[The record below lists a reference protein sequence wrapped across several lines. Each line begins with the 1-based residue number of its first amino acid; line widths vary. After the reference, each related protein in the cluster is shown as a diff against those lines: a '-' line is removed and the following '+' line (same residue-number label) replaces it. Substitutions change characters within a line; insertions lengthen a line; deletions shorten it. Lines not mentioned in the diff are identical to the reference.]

1 MIPDTF
7 LFITALSLRQRLPA
21 RLMMNQPDVE
31 ELVRRSQQGD
41 QAAFELLA
49 RQYEVPVY
57 NLAYR
62 MTGDSQVAQD
72 ILQDTLTAAYRQIH
86 RFKSGN
92 FRAWVFRIAVNAS
105 KDFLRSADHRRQVSL
120 ESLAENS
127 LTQWQDAS
135 ESPEDY
141 SLRRE
146 LAGILQQAILR
157 LPTEQRAVIILIDVQ
172 GLDYQAAAQVL
183 NAPAGTVKSRLSR
196 ARAAL
201 RLYLAPHA
209 ELFPSEFRLNR

>member
-86 RFKSGN
+86 RFK
-92 FRAWVFRIAVNAS
+92 
-105 KDFLRSADHRRQVSL
+105 
-120 ESLAENS
+120 
-127 LTQWQDAS
+127 
-135 ESPEDY
+135 
-141 SLRRE
+141 
-146 LAGILQQAILR
+146 
-157 LPTEQRAVIILIDVQ
+157 
-172 GLDYQAAAQVL
+172 
-183 NAPAGTVKSRLSR
+183 
-196 ARAAL
+196 
-201 RLYLAPHA
+201 
-209 ELFPSEFRLNR
+209 